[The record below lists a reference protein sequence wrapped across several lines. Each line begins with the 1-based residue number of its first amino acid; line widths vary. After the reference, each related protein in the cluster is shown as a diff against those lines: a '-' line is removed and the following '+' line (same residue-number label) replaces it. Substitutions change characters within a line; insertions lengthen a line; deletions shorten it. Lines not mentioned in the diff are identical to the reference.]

1 MNIGFIILQS
11 AFRFATILMF
21 ATTTAYVAC
30 GMYIILKRLSFT
42 FVQQQSNSRERAV
55 KTLLRR
61 RRKKKSIKRF
71 LTAAIKEI
79 SLKKILL
86 SKKKKNT

>member
-11 AFRFATILMF
+11 AFRFAS
-21 ATTTAYVAC
+21 ATTAATTAAFAYVAC
-30 GMYIILKRLSFT
+30 GMYIILKRRSFT

-61 RRKKKSIKRF
+61 KKKSIKRF
-71 LTAAIKEI
+71 LTAAIKKI

-86 SKKKKNT
+86 SKKK

>member
-11 AFRFATILMF
+11 AFRFAT
-21 ATTTAYVAC
+21 ATAASAYVAC
-30 GMYIILKRLSFT
+30 GMYIILKRRSFT

-61 RRKKKSIKRF
+61 KKKGP
-71 LTAAIKEI
+71 
-79 SLKKILL
+79 
-86 SKKKKNT
+86 